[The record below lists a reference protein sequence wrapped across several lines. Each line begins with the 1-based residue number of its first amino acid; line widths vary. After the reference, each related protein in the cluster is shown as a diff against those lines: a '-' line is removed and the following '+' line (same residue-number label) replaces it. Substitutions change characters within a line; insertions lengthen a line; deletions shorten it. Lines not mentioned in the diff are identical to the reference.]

1 MGRYD
6 DLVFKI
12 PQEFHNWYGF
22 ASPRGF
28 FRGTTMMEKARV
40 YMDFTSVTK
49 PLPMEVPHTH
59 HCADEY
65 LVFTGADMNNF
76 FEFDAEVDVWIGEDP
91 NNLEMYTLTQPTI
104 IRVPP
109 KMYHCPVNFR
119 VINKPIVFSAV
130 YLDGD
135 WSKINRNL
143 DADGREFFTYD
154 GAGIRRCVR
163 DSSKECVYCGSCFS
177 ERMNKKEE
185 AEAKGEE
192 LPKDDAPDTNLLA
205 PFYEMAE
212 KTKCQ
217 RKYQKFV
224 YPYQPEEHNDDR
236 FLSPRAGFR
245 GVSEMEESRLW
256 YLYNIVQKECV
267 IGETHMHHAVEE
279 YIFFTGAD
287 ITHFFE
293 FDAEIEIQIGETPDD
308 MDTYTITEP
317 TVVRIPAGMWHGPVN
332 IKRLGAPINFEP
344 FYPAGNYGR
353 VVYRD
358 GQYIFEGTDLP
369 KK

>member
-109 KMYHCPVNFR
+109 KMYH
-119 VINKPIVFSAV
+119 
-130 YLDGD
+130 
-135 WSKINRNL
+135 
-143 DADGREFFTYD
+143 
-154 GAGIRRCVR
+154 
-163 DSSKECVYCGSCFS
+163 
-177 ERMNKKEE
+177 
-185 AEAKGEE
+185 
-192 LPKDDAPDTNLLA
+192 
-205 PFYEMAE
+205 
-212 KTKCQ
+212 
-217 RKYQKFV
+217 
-224 YPYQPEEHNDDR
+224 
-236 FLSPRAGFR
+236 
-245 GVSEMEESRLW
+245 
-256 YLYNIVQKECV
+256 
-267 IGETHMHHAVEE
+267 
-279 YIFFTGAD
+279 
-287 ITHFFE
+287 
-293 FDAEIEIQIGETPDD
+293 
-308 MDTYTITEP
+308 
-317 TVVRIPAGMWHGPVN
+317 
-332 IKRLGAPINFEP
+332 
-344 FYPAGNYGR
+344 
-353 VVYRD
+353 
-358 GQYIFEGTDLP
+358 
-369 KK
+369 